1 VTQRV
6 DPPRPY
12 CNPLIFVFL
21 LKQRRFDFLKNGINP
36 GDSMTWSKPRTR
48 ALDRAEFKNYG
59 MDTTNAGARKYAPTT
74 FLNLI
79 LRINVK
85 LLKSLL

>member
-1 VTQRV
+1 
-6 DPPRPY
+6 
-12 CNPLIFVFL
+12 
-21 LKQRRFDFLKNGINP
+21 
-36 GDSMTWSKPRTR
+36 MTWSKPRTR

-59 MDTTNAGARKYAPTT
+59 MDTTNASARKYAPTT

-85 LLKSLL
+85 LLKILL